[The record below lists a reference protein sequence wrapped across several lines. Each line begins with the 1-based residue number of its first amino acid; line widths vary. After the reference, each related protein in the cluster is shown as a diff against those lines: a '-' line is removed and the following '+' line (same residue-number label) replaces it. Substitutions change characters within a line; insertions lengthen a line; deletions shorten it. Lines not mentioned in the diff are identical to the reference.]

1 MEQVKMKK
9 SFPQILIWIA
19 ALGIGTALGC
29 LNTPILNNIFNFT
42 AAVFTRL
49 FQFLAAPVI
58 AVSVI
63 TALSKL
69 TEEKNTGRIFK
80 HTVFYTLL
88 TTFLA
93 AITGLILYLLFTP
106 EKIIIDNTVQN
117 TSAPALTY
125 YEHLLSIVPNN
136 LLQPLLSGN
145 VLSVILISAA
155 FGIGLSFIKESEN
168 KTALINVLYGFQ
180 ELLFTLI
187 KGLIKILPLGI
198 AAFAAQ
204 LSAQITSGSAIG
216 ALGKYTLIVLGGNLI
231 QIFIILPLILFLKGI
246 NPLITFKKMLP
257 ALITAFFTKS
267 SAGTLP
273 VTLDCAENNLKIN
286 PKITRFVLPICTT
299 VNMNGCAAF
308 ILITSLFVMHNSGF
322 ELTIGS
328 MILWVF
334 ISVFAAIGNAGVP
347 MGCYFLTLSLMS
359 SINAPLGLLGLILPI
374 YTVIDMVETMENVW
388 SDSTVCT
395 IVNEDLS

>member
-1 MEQVKMKK
+1 M
-9 SFPQILIWIA
+9 
-19 ALGIGTALGC
+19 
-29 LNTPILNNIFNFT
+29 
-42 AAVFTRL
+42 
-49 FQFLAAPVI
+49 
-58 AVSVI
+58 
-63 TALSKL
+63 
-69 TEEKNTGRIFK
+69 
-80 HTVFYTLL
+80 
-88 TTFLA
+88 
-93 AITGLILYLLFTP
+93 
-106 EKIIIDNTVQN
+106 
-117 TSAPALTY
+117 
-125 YEHLLSIVPNN
+125 
-136 LLQPLLSGN
+136 LQPLISGN

-216 ALGKYTLIVLGGNLI
+216 ALVKYTLIVLGGNLI
-231 QIFIILPLILFLKGI
+231 QIFIILPLISFLKGI

-273 VTLDCAENNLKIN
+273 VTLDCAENNLNIN
-286 PKITRFVLPICTT
+286 PKISKFVLPICTT

-334 ISVFAAIGNAGVP
+334 ISVFAAVGNARVP
-347 MGCYFLTLSLMS
+347 MGVLFFDTFFNV
-359 SINAPLGLLGLILPI
+359 INQ
-374 YTVIDMVETMENVW
+374 
-388 SDSTVCT
+388 CT
-395 IVNEDLS
+395 FRSFGFNTSHLYSN

>member
-29 LNTPILNNIFNFT
+29 LNTPLLNNIFNLT

-136 LLQPLLSGN
+136 LLQPLISGN

-155 FGIGLSFIKESEN
+155 FGIGLSFMKESSN
-168 KTALINVLYGFQ
+168 KTVLINVLYGFQ

-204 LSAQITSGSAIG
+204 LSSQIISGSAIG

-246 NPLITFKKMLP
+246 NPFNTFKKMLP

-273 VTLDCAENNLKIN
+273 VTLDCAENNLNIN
-286 PKITRFVLPICTT
+286 PKISRFVLPICTT

>member
-1 MEQVKMKK
+1 MEQSKK
-9 SFPQILIWIA
+9 SFPQFLIWII
-19 ALGIGTALGC
+19 ALIAGTFLGY
-29 LNTPILNNIFNFT
+29 LNVDVLNGFFNFIAT
-42 AAVFTRL
+42 VFTRL

-58 AVSVI
+58 AISVM

-80 HTVFYTLL
+80 HTVVYTLL

-93 AITGLILYLLFTP
+93 AIIGLILFILFTP
-106 EKIIIDNTVQN
+106 DKIAVKNAVQS
-117 TSAPALTY
+117 TSAPSLTY
-125 YEHLLSIVPNN
+125 YEHLLSIIPNN
-136 LLQPLLSGN
+136 LLQPLISGN

-155 FGIGLSFIKESEN
+155 FGIGLSFMKESEN
-168 KTALINVLYGFQ
+168 KNALIKVLFGFQ

-204 LSAQITSGSAIG
+204 LASEITSGSAIG
-216 ALGKYTLIVLGGNLI
+216 ALGKYTLLVLCGNLI
-231 QIFIILPLILFLKGI
+231 QIFIVLPLILLVKGI
-246 NPLITFKKMLP
+246 NPYITFKKMLP

-273 VTLDCAENNLKIN
+273 VTLNCAENNLNIN
-286 PKITRFVLPICTT
+286 SEISRFVLPICTT

-308 ILITSLFVMHNSGF
+308 ILITSLFVMNNAGF
-322 ELTIGS
+322 ELSVGT
-328 MILWVF
+328 MVLWLF

-359 SINAPLGLLGLILPI
+359 SINAPLGLLGLILPV

-395 IVNEDLS
+395 IVNKDLS

>member
-1 MEQVKMKK
+1 MEHSKK
-9 SFPQILIWIA
+9 NTSFPQILIWII
-19 ALGIGTALGC
+19 ALVSGTFLGC
-29 LNTPILNNIFNFT
+29 LNIDILNGFFNFT
-42 AAVFTRL
+42 SNIFTRL
-49 FQFLAAPVI
+49 FQFIAAPVI
-58 AVSVI
+58 AISVI

-69 TEEKNTGRIFK
+69 SEGKNTGLIFK
-80 HTVFYTLL
+80 HTVFYTVL

-93 AITGLILYLLFTP
+93 ALTGLILYLLFTP
-106 EKIIIDNTVQN
+106 DKIVIDSAVQ
-117 TSAPALTY
+117 TISVPSLTY

-136 LLQPLLSGN
+136 LLQPLISGN

-155 FGIGLSFIKESEN
+155 FGISLSFIEENEN
-168 KTALINVLYGFQ
+168 KTALIKVIYGFQ

-198 AAFAAQ
+198 ASFAAQ
-204 LSAQITSGSAIG
+204 LASEIINGSAIG

-231 QIFIILPLILFLKGI
+231 QIFIILPFILFLKGI
-246 NPLITFKKMLP
+246 NPFITLKKMLP

-273 VTLDCAENNLKIN
+273 VTLSCSENNLNIN
-286 PKITRFVLPICTT
+286 PQISRFVLPVCTT

-308 ILITSLFVMHNSGF
+308 ILITSLFVMNNAGF
-322 ELTIGS
+322 ELTSGT
-328 MILWVF
+328 MILWLF

-359 SINAPLGLLGLILPI
+359 SISAPLGLLGLILPI

-388 SDSTVCT
+388 SDSVVCT
-395 IVNEDLS
+395 IVNKDLT